1 MHLYQKGGKLERN
14 LQFEPEEVVC
24 LQGNT
29 PERPELL
36 GIFSTLTWTSDN
48 TAVATVDGNGNVTVV
63 GPGTTII
70 TAEAPE
76 DARYK
81 AGSASYTL
89 TILDASTSVYAKA
102 SAITVGG
109 TYLVVNVDD
118 NLVFKG
124 AQDGSGQSVSPEN
137 GVIVDTDR
145 ILSAYEFTVEK
156 SGDNYYLI
164 FNDGKYLVC
173 DYSNSGNTTSGI
185 RYVNTQA
192 DVKYPYSLTVNNEAF
207 FFKTSRADNNEA
219 NQYLYYKTSGTN
231 ANIFKI
237 GGSGSSIGVHL
248 YMKGGKRDRSLQ
260 FEPESVTCL
269 LGGTPEKPELS
280 GVYTT
285 LTWKSD
291 NTAVATVDG
300 NGNVTVKSAGMAVI
314 TATAAEDDD
323 YIAGSASYTL
333 TVLDPNS
340 SSYAKVSTLTVGGT
354 YLIVDVDDQ
363 RVFTGAKAGSYEAV
377 SPVSGIITDTE
388 RTLVNFEFTV
398 EKSGNNYYLK
408 FNDGN
413 YLVCD
418 YGSNG
423 DSNSGLRYVT
433 TQTAVTYPY
442 ALTVD
447 NGAFFF
453 STTQMTTTTST
464 DQVLYYKPAAL
475 GGTGPD
481 RFKIGGSGR
490 TIGVHLYQKGGNGG
504 GDTPA
509 KQTQTIAF
517 STPTITWTLGQN
529 YAIGQSYAFPQTVT
543 DAKTTVTYTS
553 ETPSVATVNN
563 NRITIVAA
571 GSATIK
577 ATAAETDEYYG
588 ATATYT
594 LNIAAPAPEGWV
606 DQGSFNLENL
616 AVKAYLTEA
625 DANYTDTNEGA
636 QTGRVTVVSQFTN
649 ASAYS
654 SISRKDCPAPVNITW
669 TNPASSNTV
678 VTIYSD
684 QSLSTSTMVLSP
696 VKASANATSAEV
708 FNLIPGRK
716 YYYTVSENGTIWEK
730 GYFNTTGR
738 RRMLKISSTYGYGHA
753 NNCRDLG
760 GLVTKDRSKRI
771 KYGYIFRGSNMDR
784 TTTDEK
790 SLLYNV
796 LNIRLDADL
805 RAGNGSSGSE
815 PDGSQSAYRAFAA
828 NDVNYSAM
836 SYIQR
841 PFSSMSDINNHSDRV
856 KDIVEAIMNTVI
868 AGNAAYFHCWVGA
881 DRTGFFGLLI
891 EGMLG
896 ISEKDCSIDYEL
908 TSFSKTGLRGRDGSG
923 QDYYWTQGLSLLR
936 GQTGS
941 TFEQKCTNYL
951 VGIGVSQSLINQFK
965 NFVLENNN

>member
-1 MHLYQKGGKLERN
+1 M
-14 LQFEPEEVVC
+14 P
-24 LQGNT
+24 QGST

-36 GIFSTLTWTSDN
+36 GIFSTLSWTSSN
-48 TAVATVDGNGNVTVV
+48 TAVATVDGSGNVTVV
-63 GPGTTII
+63 GPGTTTI
-70 TAEAPE
+70 TAEAAE
-76 DARYK
+76 DARYN

-89 TILDASTSVYAKA
+89 TILDASTAVYAKA
-102 SAITVGG
+102 STITVGG
-109 TYLVVNVDD
+109 TYLIVDVAD
-118 NLVFKG
+118 RLVFNG
-124 AQDGSGQSVSPEN
+124 AQTNNGQSVSPEN
-137 GVIVDTDR
+137 GVIIDR
-145 ILSAYEFTVEK
+145 ERNLSAYEFTVEK
-156 SGDNYYLI
+156 SGDNYYLK
-164 FNDGKYLVC
+164 FSDGKYLIC
-173 DYSNSGNTTSGI
+173 DYTGSGGNSTSGL
-185 RYVNTQA
+185 RYVNSQG
-192 DVKYPYSLTVNNEAF
+192 DINYPYALTVSNGAF
-207 FFKTSRADNNEA
+207 FFKTSRADNGDA
-219 NQYLYYKTSGTN
+219 NQYLYFKTSDN
-231 ANIFKI
+231 VFKI

-248 YMKGGKRDRSLQ
+248 YMKGGKQDRGLQ
-260 FEPESVTCL
+260 FAPENVTCF
-269 LGGTPEKPELS
+269 LGSTPEKPELV

-300 NGNVTVKSAGMAVI
+300 NGNVSVKGVGPATITASAG
-314 TATAAEDDD
+314 EDDD
-323 YIAGSASYTL
+323 YIAGSASYSL

-340 SSYAKVSTLTVGGT
+340 SSYTKVTTLTVGGT
-354 YLIVDVDDQ
+354 YLIVNVADNL
-363 RVFTGAKAGSYEAV
+363 VFKGATDGTAQSV
-377 SPVSGIITDTE
+377 SPTNGVIMDTNQ
-388 RTLVNFEFTV
+388 TLSAYEFTV
-398 EKSGNNYYLK
+398 EQNGSNYYLK

-413 YLVCD
+413 YLVSD
-418 YGSNG
+418 YGSSGNG
-423 DSNSGLRYVT
+423 TTGLRYVNSRS
-433 TQTAVTYPY
+433 AVTYPY
-442 ALTVD
+442 VLSTA
-447 NGAFFF
+447 NGAFMF
-453 STTQMTTTTST
+453 STTQMSSTSST
-464 DQVLYYKPAAL
+464 NQVLYYKTQDNANI
-475 GGTGPD
+475 
-481 RFKIGGSGR
+481 FKIGGSG
-490 TIGVHLYQKGGNGG
+490 TGIGVHLYLKGGGSGG
-504 GDTPA
+504 NTPA

-517 STPTITWTLGQN
+517 STPTITWNLGQN
-529 YAIGQSYAFPQTVT
+529 YVIGQSYAFPQTVT
-543 DAKTTVTYTS
+543 GEKTTVTYTS

-908 TSFSKTGLRGRDGSG
+908 TSFSKAGLRGRDGSG
-923 QDYYWTQGLSLLR
+923 QDYYWTQGLALLR
-936 GQTGS
+936 GQNGS

-951 VGIGVSQSLINQFK
+951 GSIGVSQSLISQFK